1 MTDIRPFTLTIDQ
14 AELDD
19 LNRRIDRT
27 RWPER
32 ETVDGWEQ
40 GVPTDRLRR
49 LVDYWRNGYDWRRC
63 EAMLNGFGQYKTLI
77 DEIDVHFL
85 HIRSPHAN
93 AMPLLLT
100 HGWPGSVIEFH
111 KVIGPLSDP
120 VAHGGDAADAFHLVV
135 PSLPGFGFSGKPA
148 HSDIGVETIARMWA
162 TLMQRLGYDRYVA
175 QGGDWGSAV
184 TVSLGVQAPPGLAG
198 VHLNMMT
205 VMPPDL
211 GSDLDAAEQAAVAKA
226 KHFAD
231 VESAYARLQATRP
244 QTIGYL
250 LADSPV
256 GQAGWI
262 YEKLRTWSDCDGE
275 VETIFT
281 DDEMLDTIMLYWLT
295 NSGASS
301 ARLYWESMGSFRPH
315 RIDLPLGYSQFPAE
329 IMAPPRKWAEVVFS
343 NIIHWNSL
351 DKGGHF
357 AAFEQP
363 ALFVDEI
370 RTCFRQLR
378 RSGA

>member
-1 MTDIRPFTLTIDQ
+1 MTEIRPFTLSIDQ

-19 LNRRIDRT
+19 LRRRLDHA

-32 ETVDGWEQ
+32 ETVPAWEQ
-40 GVPTDRLRR
+40 GVPTGRLRR
-49 LVDYWRNGYDWRRC
+49 LVDYWRTDYDWRRC

-77 DEIDVHFL
+77 DGIDVHFL
-85 HIRSPHAN
+85 HIRSPHPD

-135 PSLPGFGFSGKPA
+135 PSLPGYGFSGKPTQ
-148 HSDIGVETIARMWA
+148 SGCGVETVARMWA
-162 TLMQRLGYDRYVA
+162 ELMKRLGYDRYVA

-198 VHLNMMT
+198 VHLNMIT

-211 GSDLDAAEQAAVAKA
+211 GSDIDAEEKAAVAKA
-226 KHFAD
+226 RQFAD

-275 VETIFT
+275 VENIFT
-281 DDEMLDTIMLYWLT
+281 DDEVLDNIMLYWLT

-301 ARLYWESMGSFRPH
+301 ARLYWESMGSFRPMN
-315 RIDLPLGYSQFPAE
+315 IDIPLGYSQFPEE
-329 IMAPPRKWAEVVFS
+329 IMTPPRKWAEKVFS
-343 NIIHWNSL
+343 NIIHWNRL

-363 ALFVDEI
+363 GLFVDEI
-370 RTCFRQLR
+370 RTCFRQIR
-378 RSGA
+378 

>member
-1 MTDIRPFTLTIDQ
+1 MSTEIRPFTLAVDQ

-19 LNRRIDRT
+19 LNRRLDMA
-27 RWPER
+27 RWPEK
-32 ETVDGWEQ
+32 EPVSGWEQ

-63 EAMLNGFGQYKTLI
+63 EAMLNGFGQYKTEI
-77 DEIDVHFL
+77 DGIDVHFL
-85 HIRSPHAN
+85 HIRSPHAD
-93 AMPLLLT
+93 AMPLILT

-120 VAHGGDAADAFHLVV
+120 AAYGGDPKDAFHLVV
-135 PSLPGFGFSGKPA
+135 PSLPGYGFSGKPA
-148 HSDIGVETIARMWA
+148 TSGIGVEKIARMWA
-162 TLMQRLGYDRYVA
+162 QLMQRLGYDRYVA

-184 TVSLGVQAPPGLAG
+184 TVQLGVQAPPGLAG
-198 VHLNMMT
+198 VHLNMIA
-205 VMPPDL
+205 VMPDDL
-211 GSDLDAAEQAAVAKA
+211 GEGADAEEKAAVEKH
-226 KHFAD
+226 KHFAN

-262 YEKLRTWSDCDGE
+262 YEKLRIWSDCDGE
-275 VETIFT
+275 VETILSH
-281 DDEMLDTIMLYWLT
+281 DEILDNIMLYWLT

-301 ARLYWESMGSFRPH
+301 ARLYWESMGTFRPMT
-315 RIDLPLGYSQFPAE
+315 IELPLGYSQFPGE
-329 IMAPPRKWAEVVFS
+329 IMTPPRKWADRVFK
-343 NIIHWNSL
+343 NIIHWNL
-351 DKGGHF
+351 LEKGGHF

-363 ALFVDEI
+363 VLFVDEV

-378 RSGA
+378 

>member
-1 MTDIRPFTLTIDQ
+1 MSGIRPFTLAIDQ
-14 AELDD
+14 RELDD
-19 LNRRIDRT
+19 LNRRIDQT

-32 ETVDGWEQ
+32 ETASDWEQ

-49 LVDYWRNGYDWRRC
+49 LVYYWRNGYDWRRC
-63 EAMLNGFGQYKTLI
+63 EAMLNGFGQYKTMI
-77 DEIDVHFL
+77 DDIDVHFL
-85 HIRSPHAN
+85 HIRSPHAD

-120 VAHGGDAADAFHLVV
+120 VAYGGDAADAFHLIV

-148 HSDIGVETIARMWA
+148 HSGIGVETISRMWA
-162 TLMQRLGYDRYVA
+162 DLMQRLGYDRYVA

-198 VHLNMMT
+198 VHLNMIT

-211 GSDLDAAEQAAVAKA
+211 GGDLDAQEKAAVAKA

-262 YEKLRTWSDCDGE
+262 YEKLRAWSDCDGE

-281 DDEMLDTIMLYWLT
+281 DDEMLDNIMLYWLT

-301 ARLYWESMGSFRPH
+301 ARLYWESMGSFRPR
-315 RIDLPLGYSQFPAE
+315 RIDVPLGYSQFPAE
-329 IMAPPRKWAEVVFS
+329 IMAPPRKWAEAVFS

-378 RSGA
+378 